1 MRVESGAVRAMRCA
15 MFVVAGLAVGSVSG
29 TASAQQSACVYLKP
43 GAGYAAWMRV
53 VSGGYSSEWSDLFA
67 IGQYRCQSLGSIGD
81 GQPYTVQ
88 VSALLGSSK
97 VACTPDNVK
106 RVASA
111 PGSVTY
117 LASGTTL
124 HVQCSMPSQEDA
136 ASADSSPTPSKEGL
150 AAAEKVKKEG
160 KTIKAPAK

>member
-1 MRVESGAVRAMRCA
+1 MKRDESGAARALRSA
-15 MFVVAGLAVGSVSG
+15 IFVVAGIVGLSG
-29 TASAQQSACVYLKP
+29 VASAQQSACVYLQP

-53 VSGGYSSEWSDLFA
+53 VSGSYSSDWSDLFP
-67 IGQYRCQSLGSIGD
+67 IGQYRCQSLASIGD
-81 GQPYTVQ
+81 GQPFTVQ

-97 VACTPDNVK
+97 VVCTPDNVK

-111 PGSVTY
+111 PGSLTY

-124 HVQCSMPSQEDA
+124 NVHCSMPSTEA
-136 ASADSSPTPSKEGL
+136 ADSADSSPNPSKAGL
-150 AAAEKVKKEG
+150 AAAAKVKKEG